1 MKNRVRQTGRIPKPL
16 ESTPERPG
24 AVAKPMTVTTTQ
36 KPTTINL
43 CRSTHRVDFST
54 RHPP

>member
-43 CRSTHRVDFST
+43 CRSTHRVNFST